1 MLLVIEGALVILVLI
16 GSATMIWGVRRFHL
30 PTKILVVAF
39 ALTAAS
45 WLALLIATISIT
57 VMALLPTIT
66 SG

>member
-1 MLLVIEGALVILVLI
+1 MLLAIEGALVILVLI
-16 GSATMIWGVRRFHL
+16 GSATMIWGVRRFRL

-45 WLALLIATISIT
+45 WVALLIATISIT